1 MYSIK
6 WYQSKLVW
14 LNIVNTLIGA
24 GALLAEYLN
33 KGDYSPAAVVLL
45 VTGILGV
52 VLRVY
57 FSGTS
62 IQ

>member
-1 MYSIK
+1 MVY

-24 GALLAEYLN
+24 GVLLSEYLSR
-33 KGDYSPAAVVLL
+33 GDYSPSAVVLL

-52 VLRVY
+52 ILRVY
-57 FSGTS
+57 FSGNAV
-62 IQ
+62 IK